1 MDDIAIIENKI
12 YEIRG
17 QKVMLD
23 FDLAE
28 MYGVETKR
36 LKEQVR
42 RNIER
47 FPAEFMF
54 ELTKEEVQFS
64 RSQIATL
71 KTGQGHNI
79 KYLPFAFTEY
89 GIVML
94 SSVLKSKTAVEVNIN
109 IIRAFVRMRQY
120 LLSNVPQKELEE
132 LKQRIE
138 YLEEDIT
145 SDRESYEKQF
155 DDLFN
160 AFAKISAIIQSKQ
173 TPLDRVKIEGFKTNN
188 KEKIKFE
195 IENLNAEYKV
205 LISQKIKDL
214 TNTTNEYQ
222 REIIEN
228 TYKELEKDKTNR
240 IEQLQKILEQQEDLD
255 TEKIKKLKTAIEY
268 FDDILKSNEPNRYI
282 LECLIDK
289 IWIYHDKSVKFE
301 LKPEISRLL

>member
-54 ELTKEEVQFS
+54 ELTKEEVAIS

-71 KTGQGHNI
+71 KTGQGYNI

-120 LLSNVPQKELEE
+120 LLSNIPKKELEE

-145 SDRESYEKQF
+145 SDRESYKKQF

-188 KEKIKFE
+188 KEK
-195 IENLNAEYKV
+195 
-205 LISQKIKDL
+205 
-214 TNTTNEYQ
+214 
-222 REIIEN
+222 
-228 TYKELEKDKTNR
+228 
-240 IEQLQKILEQQEDLD
+240 
-255 TEKIKKLKTAIEY
+255 
-268 FDDILKSNEPNRYI
+268 SNE
-282 LECLIDK
+282 
-289 IWIYHDKSVKFE
+289 
-301 LKPEISRLL
+301 

>member
-47 FPAEFMF
+47 FPVEFMF

-64 RSQIATL
+64 RSQFATL

-120 LLSNVPQKELEE
+120 LLSNIPKKELEE

-188 KEKIKFE
+188 KEK
-195 IENLNAEYKV
+195 
-205 LISQKIKDL
+205 
-214 TNTTNEYQ
+214 
-222 REIIEN
+222 
-228 TYKELEKDKTNR
+228 
-240 IEQLQKILEQQEDLD
+240 
-255 TEKIKKLKTAIEY
+255 
-268 FDDILKSNEPNRYI
+268 SNE
-282 LECLIDK
+282 
-289 IWIYHDKSVKFE
+289 
-301 LKPEISRLL
+301 

>member
-47 FPAEFMF
+47 FPVEFMF

-64 RSQIATL
+64 RSQFATL

-120 LLSNVPQKELEE
+120 LLSSVPPKELEE

-145 SDRESYEKQF
+145 SDRESYKKQF

-173 TPLDRVKIEGFKTNN
+173 TPLDRVKIEGFKN
-188 KEKIKFE
+188 K
-195 IENLNAEYKV
+195 
-205 LISQKIKDL
+205 
-214 TNTTNEYQ
+214 
-222 REIIEN
+222 
-228 TYKELEKDKTNR
+228 
-240 IEQLQKILEQQEDLD
+240 
-255 TEKIKKLKTAIEY
+255 
-268 FDDILKSNEPNRYI
+268 
-282 LECLIDK
+282 
-289 IWIYHDKSVKFE
+289 
-301 LKPEISRLL
+301 

>member
-54 ELTKEEVQFS
+54 ELTKEEVTIS

-71 KTGQGHNI
+71 KTGQGYNI

-120 LLSNVPQKELEE
+120 LLSNVPKKELEE

-160 AFAKISAIIQSKQ
+160 AFAKISTIIQSRQ

-188 KEKIKFE
+188 KEK
-195 IENLNAEYKV
+195 
-205 LISQKIKDL
+205 
-214 TNTTNEYQ
+214 
-222 REIIEN
+222 
-228 TYKELEKDKTNR
+228 
-240 IEQLQKILEQQEDLD
+240 
-255 TEKIKKLKTAIEY
+255 
-268 FDDILKSNEPNRYI
+268 SNE
-282 LECLIDK
+282 
-289 IWIYHDKSVKFE
+289 
-301 LKPEISRLL
+301 

>member
-71 KTGQGHNI
+71 KTGQGYNI

-188 KEKIKFE
+188 KEK
-195 IENLNAEYKV
+195 
-205 LISQKIKDL
+205 
-214 TNTTNEYQ
+214 
-222 REIIEN
+222 
-228 TYKELEKDKTNR
+228 
-240 IEQLQKILEQQEDLD
+240 
-255 TEKIKKLKTAIEY
+255 
-268 FDDILKSNEPNRYI
+268 SNE
-282 LECLIDK
+282 
-289 IWIYHDKSVKFE
+289 
-301 LKPEISRLL
+301 

>member
-54 ELTKEEVQFS
+54 ELTREEVQFS
-64 RSQIATL
+64 KSQIATL

-120 LLSNVPQKELEE
+120 LLSSVPQKELEE

-188 KEKIKFE
+188 KEK
-195 IENLNAEYKV
+195 
-205 LISQKIKDL
+205 
-214 TNTTNEYQ
+214 
-222 REIIEN
+222 
-228 TYKELEKDKTNR
+228 
-240 IEQLQKILEQQEDLD
+240 
-255 TEKIKKLKTAIEY
+255 
-268 FDDILKSNEPNRYI
+268 SNE
-282 LECLIDK
+282 
-289 IWIYHDKSVKFE
+289 
-301 LKPEISRLL
+301 

>member
-23 FDLAE
+23 FDLGE

-54 ELTKEEVQFS
+54 ELTKEEVAIS

-71 KTGQGHNI
+71 KTGQGYNI

-120 LLSNVPQKELEE
+120 LLSNIPKKELEE

-160 AFAKISAIIQSKQ
+160 AFAKISAIIQSRQ

-188 KEKIKFE
+188 KEK
-195 IENLNAEYKV
+195 
-205 LISQKIKDL
+205 
-214 TNTTNEYQ
+214 
-222 REIIEN
+222 
-228 TYKELEKDKTNR
+228 
-240 IEQLQKILEQQEDLD
+240 
-255 TEKIKKLKTAIEY
+255 
-268 FDDILKSNEPNRYI
+268 SNE
-282 LECLIDK
+282 
-289 IWIYHDKSVKFE
+289 
-301 LKPEISRLL
+301 

>member
-1 MDDIAIIENKI
+1 MDDIAILENKI

-54 ELTKEEVQFS
+54 ELTKEEVAIS

-71 KTGQGHNI
+71 KTGQGYNI

-120 LLSNVPQKELEE
+120 LLSNIPKKELEE

-160 AFAKISAIIQSKQ
+160 AFAKISAIIQSRQ

-188 KEKIKFE
+188 KEK
-195 IENLNAEYKV
+195 
-205 LISQKIKDL
+205 
-214 TNTTNEYQ
+214 
-222 REIIEN
+222 
-228 TYKELEKDKTNR
+228 
-240 IEQLQKILEQQEDLD
+240 
-255 TEKIKKLKTAIEY
+255 
-268 FDDILKSNEPNRYI
+268 SNE
-282 LECLIDK
+282 
-289 IWIYHDKSVKFE
+289 
-301 LKPEISRLL
+301 

>member
-54 ELTKEEVQFS
+54 ELTKEEVAIS

-71 KTGQGHNI
+71 KTGQGYNI

-120 LLSNVPQKELEE
+120 LLSNIPKKELEE

-160 AFAKISAIIQSKQ
+160 AFAKISAIIQSRQ

-188 KEKIKFE
+188 KEKS
-195 IENLNAEYKV
+195 NA
-205 LISQKIKDL
+205 
-214 TNTTNEYQ
+214 
-222 REIIEN
+222 
-228 TYKELEKDKTNR
+228 
-240 IEQLQKILEQQEDLD
+240 
-255 TEKIKKLKTAIEY
+255 
-268 FDDILKSNEPNRYI
+268 
-282 LECLIDK
+282 
-289 IWIYHDKSVKFE
+289 
-301 LKPEISRLL
+301 

>member
-1 MDDIAIIENKI
+1 
-12 YEIRG
+12 
-17 QKVMLD
+17 MLD

-54 ELTKEEVQFS
+54 ELTKEEVRIS

-71 KTGQGHNI
+71 KTGQGYNI

-120 LLSNVPQKELEE
+120 LLSNIPKKELEE

-145 SDRESYEKQF
+145 SDRKVTKNNLTTY
-155 DDLFN
+155 LM
-160 AFAKISAIIQSKQ
+160 
-173 TPLDRVKIEGFKTNN
+173 PL
-188 KEKIKFE
+188 
-195 IENLNAEYKV
+195 
-205 LISQKIKDL
+205 
-214 TNTTNEYQ
+214 
-222 REIIEN
+222 
-228 TYKELEKDKTNR
+228 
-240 IEQLQKILEQQEDLD
+240 
-255 TEKIKKLKTAIEY
+255 LK
-268 FDDILKSNEPNRYI
+268 
-282 LECLIDK
+282 
-289 IWIYHDKSVKFE
+289 
-301 LKPEISRLL
+301 

>member
-36 LKEQVR
+36 LKDQVR

-120 LLSNVPQKELEE
+120 LLSSVPPKELEE

-145 SDRESYEKQF
+145 SDRESYKKQF

-188 KEKIKFE
+188 KEK
-195 IENLNAEYKV
+195 
-205 LISQKIKDL
+205 
-214 TNTTNEYQ
+214 
-222 REIIEN
+222 
-228 TYKELEKDKTNR
+228 
-240 IEQLQKILEQQEDLD
+240 
-255 TEKIKKLKTAIEY
+255 
-268 FDDILKSNEPNRYI
+268 SNE
-282 LECLIDK
+282 
-289 IWIYHDKSVKFE
+289 
-301 LKPEISRLL
+301 

>member
-64 RSQIATL
+64 RSQIETL

-188 KEKIKFE
+188 KEK
-195 IENLNAEYKV
+195 
-205 LISQKIKDL
+205 
-214 TNTTNEYQ
+214 
-222 REIIEN
+222 
-228 TYKELEKDKTNR
+228 
-240 IEQLQKILEQQEDLD
+240 
-255 TEKIKKLKTAIEY
+255 
-268 FDDILKSNEPNRYI
+268 SNE
-282 LECLIDK
+282 
-289 IWIYHDKSVKFE
+289 
-301 LKPEISRLL
+301 

>member
-1 MDDIAIIENKI
+1 
-12 YEIRG
+12 
-17 QKVMLD
+17 MLD

-120 LLSNVPQKELEE
+120 LLSSVPPKELEE

-145 SDRESYEKQF
+145 SDRESYKKQF

-160 AFAKISAIIQSKQ
+160 AFAKINAIIQSKQ
-173 TPLDRVKIEGFKTNN
+173 TPLDRVKIEEFKTNN
-188 KEKIKFE
+188 KEK
-195 IENLNAEYKV
+195 
-205 LISQKIKDL
+205 
-214 TNTTNEYQ
+214 
-222 REIIEN
+222 
-228 TYKELEKDKTNR
+228 
-240 IEQLQKILEQQEDLD
+240 
-255 TEKIKKLKTAIEY
+255 
-268 FDDILKSNEPNRYI
+268 SNE
-282 LECLIDK
+282 
-289 IWIYHDKSVKFE
+289 
-301 LKPEISRLL
+301 

>member
-47 FPAEFMF
+47 FPVEFMF

-64 RSQIATL
+64 RSQLATL

-120 LLSNVPQKELEE
+120 LLSSVPPKELEE

-145 SDRESYEKQF
+145 SDRESYKKQF

-188 KEKIKFE
+188 KEK
-195 IENLNAEYKV
+195 
-205 LISQKIKDL
+205 
-214 TNTTNEYQ
+214 
-222 REIIEN
+222 
-228 TYKELEKDKTNR
+228 
-240 IEQLQKILEQQEDLD
+240 
-255 TEKIKKLKTAIEY
+255 
-268 FDDILKSNEPNRYI
+268 SNE
-282 LECLIDK
+282 
-289 IWIYHDKSVKFE
+289 
-301 LKPEISRLL
+301 

>member
-1 MDDIAIIENKI
+1 MNELVIIENKI

-54 ELTKEEVQFS
+54 ELTKEEVAIS

-71 KTGQGHNI
+71 KTGQGYNI

-120 LLSNVPQKELEE
+120 LLSNIPKKELEE

-160 AFAKISAIIQSKQ
+160 AFAKISAIIQSRQ

-188 KEKIKFE
+188 KEK
-195 IENLNAEYKV
+195 
-205 LISQKIKDL
+205 
-214 TNTTNEYQ
+214 
-222 REIIEN
+222 
-228 TYKELEKDKTNR
+228 
-240 IEQLQKILEQQEDLD
+240 
-255 TEKIKKLKTAIEY
+255 
-268 FDDILKSNEPNRYI
+268 SNE
-282 LECLIDK
+282 
-289 IWIYHDKSVKFE
+289 
-301 LKPEISRLL
+301 

>member
-54 ELTKEEVQFS
+54 ELTKEEVAIS

-71 KTGQGHNI
+71 KTGQGYNI

-94 SSVLKSKTAVEVNIN
+94 
-109 IIRAFVRMRQY
+109 
-120 LLSNVPQKELEE
+120 LS
-132 LKQRIE
+132 
-138 YLEEDIT
+138 
-145 SDRESYEKQF
+145 
-155 DDLFN
+155 
-160 AFAKISAIIQSKQ
+160 
-173 TPLDRVKIEGFKTNN
+173 
-188 KEKIKFE
+188 
-195 IENLNAEYKV
+195 
-205 LISQKIKDL
+205 LIHI
-214 TNTTNEYQ
+214 
-222 REIIEN
+222 
-228 TYKELEKDKTNR
+228 
-240 IEQLQKILEQQEDLD
+240 
-255 TEKIKKLKTAIEY
+255 
-268 FDDILKSNEPNRYI
+268 
-282 LECLIDK
+282 
-289 IWIYHDKSVKFE
+289 
-301 LKPEISRLL
+301 

>member
-120 LLSNVPQKELEE
+120 LLSSVPPKELEE

-145 SDRESYEKQF
+145 SDRESYKKQF

-160 AFAKISAIIQSKQ
+160 AFAKINAIIQSKQ
-173 TPLDRVKIEGFKTNN
+173 TPLDRVKIEEFKTNN
-188 KEKIKFE
+188 KEK
-195 IENLNAEYKV
+195 
-205 LISQKIKDL
+205 
-214 TNTTNEYQ
+214 
-222 REIIEN
+222 
-228 TYKELEKDKTNR
+228 
-240 IEQLQKILEQQEDLD
+240 
-255 TEKIKKLKTAIEY
+255 
-268 FDDILKSNEPNRYI
+268 SNE
-282 LECLIDK
+282 
-289 IWIYHDKSVKFE
+289 
-301 LKPEISRLL
+301 

>member
-47 FPAEFMF
+47 FPVEFMF

-64 RSQIATL
+64 RSQFATL

-120 LLSNVPQKELEE
+120 LLSNIPKKELEE

-145 SDRESYEKQF
+145 SDRESYKKQF

-173 TPLDRVKIEGFKTNN
+173 TPLDRVKIEGFKN
-188 KEKIKFE
+188 K
-195 IENLNAEYKV
+195 
-205 LISQKIKDL
+205 
-214 TNTTNEYQ
+214 
-222 REIIEN
+222 
-228 TYKELEKDKTNR
+228 
-240 IEQLQKILEQQEDLD
+240 
-255 TEKIKKLKTAIEY
+255 
-268 FDDILKSNEPNRYI
+268 
-282 LECLIDK
+282 
-289 IWIYHDKSVKFE
+289 
-301 LKPEISRLL
+301 

>member
-54 ELTKEEVQFS
+54 ELTKEEVAIS

-71 KTGQGHNI
+71 KTGQGYNI

-94 SSVLKSKTAVEVNIN
+94 SSLLKSQTAVEVNIN

-120 LLSNVPQKELEE
+120 LLSNIPKKELEE
-132 LKQRIE
+132 LKQHIE

-160 AFAKISAIIQSKQ
+160 AFAKISAIIQSRQ

-188 KEKIKFE
+188 KEK
-195 IENLNAEYKV
+195 
-205 LISQKIKDL
+205 
-214 TNTTNEYQ
+214 
-222 REIIEN
+222 
-228 TYKELEKDKTNR
+228 
-240 IEQLQKILEQQEDLD
+240 
-255 TEKIKKLKTAIEY
+255 
-268 FDDILKSNEPNRYI
+268 SNE
-282 LECLIDK
+282 
-289 IWIYHDKSVKFE
+289 
-301 LKPEISRLL
+301 

>member
-71 KTGQGHNI
+71 KTGQGYNI

-120 LLSNVPQKELEE
+120 LLSSVPPKELEE

-145 SDRESYEKQF
+145 SDRESYKKQF

-188 KEKIKFE
+188 KEK
-195 IENLNAEYKV
+195 
-205 LISQKIKDL
+205 
-214 TNTTNEYQ
+214 
-222 REIIEN
+222 
-228 TYKELEKDKTNR
+228 
-240 IEQLQKILEQQEDLD
+240 
-255 TEKIKKLKTAIEY
+255 
-268 FDDILKSNEPNRYI
+268 SNE
-282 LECLIDK
+282 
-289 IWIYHDKSVKFE
+289 
-301 LKPEISRLL
+301 

>member
-54 ELTKEEVQFS
+54 ELTKEEVTIS

-71 KTGQGHNI
+71 KTGQGYNI

-120 LLSNVPQKELEE
+120 LLSNVPKKELEE

-145 SDRESYEKQF
+145 SERESYEKQF

-160 AFAKISAIIQSKQ
+160 AFAKISAIIQSRQ

-188 KEKIKFE
+188 KEK
-195 IENLNAEYKV
+195 
-205 LISQKIKDL
+205 
-214 TNTTNEYQ
+214 
-222 REIIEN
+222 
-228 TYKELEKDKTNR
+228 
-240 IEQLQKILEQQEDLD
+240 
-255 TEKIKKLKTAIEY
+255 
-268 FDDILKSNEPNRYI
+268 SNE
-282 LECLIDK
+282 
-289 IWIYHDKSVKFE
+289 
-301 LKPEISRLL
+301 

>member
-71 KTGQGHNI
+71 KTGQGYNI

-120 LLSNVPQKELEE
+120 LLSNIPKKELEE

-188 KEKIKFE
+188 KEK
-195 IENLNAEYKV
+195 
-205 LISQKIKDL
+205 
-214 TNTTNEYQ
+214 
-222 REIIEN
+222 
-228 TYKELEKDKTNR
+228 
-240 IEQLQKILEQQEDLD
+240 
-255 TEKIKKLKTAIEY
+255 
-268 FDDILKSNEPNRYI
+268 SNE
-282 LECLIDK
+282 
-289 IWIYHDKSVKFE
+289 
-301 LKPEISRLL
+301 

>member
-1 MDDIAIIENKI
+1 MATRGLVMPLTANVDVTVENKI

-54 ELTKEEVQFS
+54 ELTKEEVAIS

-71 KTGQGHNI
+71 KTGQGYNI

-120 LLSNVPQKELEE
+120 LLSNIPKKELEE

-160 AFAKISAIIQSKQ
+160 AFAKISAIIQSRQ
-173 TPLDRVKIEGFKTNN
+173 TPLDRVKIEGFKN
-188 KEKIKFE
+188 K
-195 IENLNAEYKV
+195 
-205 LISQKIKDL
+205 
-214 TNTTNEYQ
+214 
-222 REIIEN
+222 
-228 TYKELEKDKTNR
+228 
-240 IEQLQKILEQQEDLD
+240 
-255 TEKIKKLKTAIEY
+255 
-268 FDDILKSNEPNRYI
+268 
-282 LECLIDK
+282 
-289 IWIYHDKSVKFE
+289 
-301 LKPEISRLL
+301 